1 MKNPLIIAAVIILIS
16 STAFAMGGRHDEG
29 HQNMAFI
36 MKKYLN
42 LSESQQAEIEQLTA
56 HKHKN
61 MHEIR
66 KRMFKQIMALNPEAV
81 DYNTQLQVM
90 AESQAEEIK
99 QTIIKK
105 GQLRAEI
112 HALLNEEQKLKLKE
126 VMEEMMTRHK
136 KRNHHPY

>member
-56 HKHKN
+56 
-61 MHEIR
+61 EPLGI
-66 KRMFKQIMALNPEAV
+66 A
-81 DYNTQLQVM
+81 T
-90 AESQAEEIK
+90 ESANS
-99 QTIIKK
+99 K
-105 GQLRAEI
+105 GVSQ
-112 HALLNEEQKLKLKE
+112 
-126 VMEEMMTRHK
+126 
-136 KRNHHPY
+136 